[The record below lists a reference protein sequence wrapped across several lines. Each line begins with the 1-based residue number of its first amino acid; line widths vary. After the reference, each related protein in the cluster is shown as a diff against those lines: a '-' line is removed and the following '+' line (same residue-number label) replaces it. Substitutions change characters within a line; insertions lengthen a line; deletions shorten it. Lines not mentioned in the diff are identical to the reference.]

1 MGTTSSGFEA
11 LQEPF
16 DAIDFQKVVNTWL
29 APMHLQCS
37 NPLQV
42 GWYNKARSETADG
55 TQTIDAPDDAVAFA
69 IYSVPRYLEVVLEHY
84 AREKPAKDLVDGA
97 TNSILDA
104 LRLRIPSA
112 LDAQVINTD
121 KGPPYFHVQT
131 IGAVCAE
138 DQHVEAEDVTG
149 DGSDEWREDLSDRL
163 EEVRDPK
170 MWGTESEMRRKI
182 FAVNVHPV
190 WGGWY
195 AYRALVVLRNGRQ
208 ALEQQKPLDF
218 LSNEEKKKS
227 LSEYNLRHQLCLW
240 RDLSETHPPDRRYS
254 PDEFFFFT
262 ETSPE
267 KRRRFLDMKVS
278 YMTAIPAP
286 RWS

>member
-1 MGTTSSGFEA
+1 MCKRLVRF
-11 LQEPF
+11 
-16 DAIDFQKVVNTWL
+16 
-29 APMHLQCS
+29 
-37 NPLQV
+37 
-42 GWYNKARSETADG
+42 
-55 TQTIDAPDDAVAFA
+55 
-69 IYSVPRYLEVVLEHY
+69 VP
-84 AREKPAKDLVDGA
+84 K
-97 TNSILDA
+97 
-104 LRLRIPSA
+104 
-112 LDAQVINTD
+112 INTL
-121 KGPPYFHVQT
+121 KPRPGPAPGRRLGECGRHRPQ
-131 IGAVCAE
+131 
-138 DQHVEAEDVTG
+138 DVTG

-170 MWGTESEMRRKI
+170 MKI

-278 YMTAIPAP
+278 YMTAIPARRTQIHRGSSRP
-286 RWS
+286 VCGIGQKNEETGEWESTFWKMLEESKCDDWSFQGHTI

>member
-190 WGGWY
+190 WGGW
-195 AYRALVVLRNGRQ
+195 RWN
-208 ALEQQKPLDF
+208 
-218 LSNEEKKKS
+218 SKS
-227 LSEYNLRHQLCLW
+227 PWTFSAMR
-240 RDLSETHPPDRRYS
+240 
-254 PDEFFFFT
+254 
-262 ETSPE
+262 
-267 KRRRFLDMKVS
+267 KRRRVCRSTTSGINSACGETYPRPILQTGDIVQMNSSFLQRHLQKSEGVS
-278 YMTAIPAP
+278 LI
-286 RWS
+286 